1 MSVSIVGVTVNSL
14 LIFCPSDNV
23 RVFVMT
29 SGVRSLKVS
38 VYDLVSVKI
47 TGWLVQDGVKV
58 SV

>member
-1 MSVSIVGVTVNSL
+1 MSVSIVGVTVNSV
-14 LIFCPSDNV
+14 LIYCPSDNV

-38 VYDLVSVKI
+38 LYDLVSVKI
-47 TGWLVQDGVKV
+47 TGWVAQDGVNV